1 MVFCRRLGGGMQVGD
16 LVTWVDGDVVG
27 IVIRQM
33 GVVDRWWIQWVDGQ
47 AFAANG
53 CNLEVV

>member
-1 MVFCRRLGGGMQVGD
+1 MQIGD
-16 LVTWVDGDVVG
+16 LVTWVDDDVVG

-33 GVVDRWWIQWVDGQ
+33 GVVDRWWVRWMDGQ

-53 CNLEVV
+53 CNLEVISEDR